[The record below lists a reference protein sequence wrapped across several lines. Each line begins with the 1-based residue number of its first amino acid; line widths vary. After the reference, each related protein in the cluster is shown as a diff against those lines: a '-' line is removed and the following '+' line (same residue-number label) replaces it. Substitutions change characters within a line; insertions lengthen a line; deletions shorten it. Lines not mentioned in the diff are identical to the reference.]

1 MKWKKAVLQTNM
13 ATEPPQS
20 RENLNKR
27 YRPGYINQNK
37 VHIVGTHGVMSRGVK
52 LEEFIWCD
60 QRIRHPRAGRPC
72 GNSQIKVQE

>member
-37 VHIVGTHGVMSRGVK
+37 VHIVGNM
-52 LEEFIWCD
+52 E
-60 QRIRHPRAGRPC
+60 
-72 GNSQIKVQE
+72 